1 MNYSN
6 NNNNQNNNQS
16 NSYYNDYHDNNQINN
31 NYQNSN
37 YNNKTNN
44 NYYSNSNQMNNY
56 QSNNNSTNNNYYSNS
71 NQINNYQNNNNSTN
85 NNNNNF
91 PDKNMGFQDKLES
104 AFKDVKDTSNEYS
117 KEDIKKGKA
126 LGILSYLGILVLI
139 PYLSEKKN
147 KYVIFHA
154 KQGISL
160 LIAEIIVGGILWF
173 LGLILSW
180 RVSWLVSIC
189 QTAFFFLSLVLSF
202 MGIKNVCDGKAKELP
217 LINKMHS

>member
-37 YNNKTNN
+37 YNNKTKN

-117 KEDIKKGKA
+117 KEDIKKGKT

>member
-1 MNYSN
+1 MNYSNNNN

-37 YNNKTNN
+37 YNNK
-44 NYYSNSNQMNNY
+44 
-56 QSNNNSTNNNYYSNS
+56 TNNNYYSNS

>member
-16 NSYYNDYHDNNQINN
+16 NSYYNDYHDNNQVNS

-160 LIAEIIVGGILWF
+160 LIAEIIFGGILWF

>member
-1 MNYSN
+1 MNYS

-16 NSYYNDYHDNNQINN
+16 NSYYNDYHDNNQVNN

-37 YNNKTNN
+37 YNNKNNN
-44 NYYSNSNQMNNY
+44 NYYNSNQMK
-56 QSNNNSTNNNYYSNS
+56 
-71 NQINNYQNNNNSTN
+71 NYQNNNNSTN

-117 KEDIKKGKA
+117 KEDIKKGKT

>member
-1 MNYSN
+1 MNYS

-16 NSYYNDYHDNNQINN
+16 NSYYNNYHDNNQINN

-37 YNNKTNN
+37 YNNKNN
-44 NYYSNSNQMNNY
+44 NNYSNSNQMNNY
-56 QSNNNSTNNNYYSNS
+56 QNNNNSTNNN
-71 NQINNYQNNNNSTN
+71 N

-217 LINKMHS
+217 LINKIHS

>member
-1 MNYSN
+1 M
-6 NNNNQNNNQS
+6 
-16 NSYYNDYHDNNQINN
+16 
-31 NYQNSN
+31 
-37 YNNKTNN
+37 
-44 NYYSNSNQMNNY
+44 
-56 QSNNNSTNNNYYSNS
+56 
-71 NQINNYQNNNNSTN
+71 NNYQNNNNSTNNNNN

-117 KEDIKKGKA
+117 KEDIKKGKT

>member
-1 MNYSN
+1 MNYS

-31 NYQNSN
+31 NYQYSN
-37 YNNKTNN
+37 YNNK
-44 NYYSNSNQMNNY
+44 
-56 QSNNNSTNNNYYSNS
+56 TNNNYYSNS
-71 NQINNYQNNNNSTN
+71 NQINNYQNNNNSTNNN

-117 KEDIKKGKA
+117 KEDIKKGKT

-202 MGIKNVCDGKAKELP
+202 MGIKNVCDGKAKELQ

>member
-1 MNYSN
+1 MNYS

-16 NSYYNDYHDNNQINN
+16 NSYYNNYHDNNQINN

-37 YNNKTNN
+37 YNNKNN
-44 NYYSNSNQMNNY
+44 NNYSNSNQM
-56 QSNNNSTNNNYYSNS
+56 
-71 NQINNYQNNNNSTN
+71 NNYQNNNNSTN

-117 KEDIKKGKA
+117 KEDIKKGKT

-189 QTAFFFLSLVLSF
+189 QTVFFFLSLILSF

>member
-1 MNYSN
+1 MNYS

-16 NSYYNDYHDNNQINN
+16 NSYYNDYHDNNQVNN

-37 YNNKTNN
+37 YNNKNN
-44 NYYSNSNQMNNY
+44 NNYSNSNQMNNY
-56 QSNNNSTNNNYYSNS
+56 QNNNNSTN
-71 NQINNYQNNNNSTN
+71 N

-117 KEDIKKGKA
+117 KEDIKKGKT

-154 KQGISL
+154 KQGIIL

>member
-1 MNYSN
+1 MNYS

-16 NSYYNDYHDNNQINN
+16 NSYYNDYRNNNQVNN

-44 NYYSNSNQMNNY
+44 NY
-56 QSNNNSTNNNYYSNS
+56 SNNN
-71 NQINNYQNNNNSTN
+71 QMNNYQNNNNSVN
-85 NNNNNF
+85 NNNYSNNNQMNNYQNNNVSNNNNF

>member
-16 NSYYNDYHDNNQINN
+16 NSYYNDYHDNNQVNN

-37 YNNKTNN
+37 YNNKNN
-44 NYYSNSNQMNNY
+44 NNYSNSNQMNNY
-56 QSNNNSTNNNYYSNS
+56 QNNNNSTN
-71 NQINNYQNNNNSTN
+71 N

>member
-1 MNYSN
+1 MNYS

-16 NSYYNDYHDNNQINN
+16 NSYYNDYHDNNQVNN

-37 YNNKTNN
+37 YNNKNNN
-44 NYYSNSNQMNNY
+44 NYYNSNQMK
-56 QSNNNSTNNNYYSNS
+56 
-71 NQINNYQNNNNSTN
+71 NYQNNNNSTNNNN

>member
-1 MNYSN
+1 MNYS

-16 NSYYNDYHDNNQINN
+16 NSYYNNYHDNNQINN

-37 YNNKTNN
+37 YNNKNN
-44 NYYSNSNQMNNY
+44 NNYSNSNQM
-56 QSNNNSTNNNYYSNS
+56 
-71 NQINNYQNNNNSTN
+71 NNYQNNNNSTN

-117 KEDIKKGKA
+117 KEDIKKGKT

-202 MGIKNVCDGKAKELP
+202 MGIKNVCDGKAK
-217 LINKMHS
+217 

>member
-1 MNYSN
+1 MNYS

-16 NSYYNDYHDNNQINN
+16 NSYYNDYRNNNQVN
-31 NYQNSN
+31 
-37 YNNKTNN
+37 
-44 NYYSNSNQMNNY
+44 
-56 QSNNNSTNNNYYSNS
+56 
-71 NQINNYQNNNNSTN
+71 NNYQNNNNSVN
-85 NNNNNF
+85 NNNYSNNNQMNNYQNNNNSVNNNF
-91 PDKNMGFQDKLES
+91 SDKNMGFQDKLES
-104 AFKDVKDTSNEYS
+104 AFKDVKDTSDEYS
-117 KEDIKKGKA
+117 KEDIKRGKT

-160 LIAEIIVGGILWF
+160 LVAEIIVGGILWF

-189 QTAFFFLSLVLSF
+189 QTVFFFLALVLSF

>member
-1 MNYSN
+1 MNYS

-37 YNNKTNN
+37 YNNKNNN

-56 QSNNNSTNNNYYSNS
+56 QNNNNSTNNNN
-71 NQINNYQNNNNSTN
+71 N

>member
-1 MNYSN
+1 MNYS

-16 NSYYNDYHDNNQINN
+16 NSYYNNYHDNNQVNS

-56 QSNNNSTNNNYYSNS
+56 QNNNNSTNNNN
-71 NQINNYQNNNNSTN
+71 N

-117 KEDIKKGKA
+117 KEDIKKGKT

>member
-1 MNYSN
+1 MNYS

-16 NSYYNDYHDNNQINN
+16 NSYYNNYHDNNQVNS

-56 QSNNNSTNNNYYSNS
+56 QNNNNSTNNN
-71 NQINNYQNNNNSTN
+71 N

>member
-1 MNYSN
+1 MNYSNNN

-37 YNNKTNN
+37 YNNK
-44 NYYSNSNQMNNY
+44 
-56 QSNNNSTNNNYYSNS
+56 TNNNYYSNS

>member
-1 MNYSN
+1 MNYS

-16 NSYYNDYHDNNQINN
+16 NSYYNNYHDNNQVNS

-37 YNNKTNN
+37 YNNKNN
-44 NYYSNSNQMNNY
+44 NNYSNSNQMNNY

-71 NQINNYQNNNNSTN
+71 NQMNNYQNNNNSTN

-117 KEDIKKGKA
+117 KEDIKKGKT

>member
-1 MNYSN
+1 MNYS

-16 NSYYNDYHDNNQINN
+16 NSYYNDYHDNNQVNN

-37 YNNKTNN
+37 YNNKNN
-44 NYYSNSNQMNNY
+44 NNYSNSNQM
-56 QSNNNSTNNNYYSNS
+56 
-71 NQINNYQNNNNSTN
+71 NNYQNNNNSTN

-189 QTAFFFLSLVLSF
+189 QTVFFFLSLILSF

-217 LINKMHS
+217 LINKIHS

>member
-1 MNYSN
+1 MNYS

-37 YNNKTNN
+37 YNNKNNN
-44 NYYSNSNQMNNY
+44 NYYNSNQMNNY
-56 QSNNNSTNNNYYSNS
+56 Q
-71 NQINNYQNNNNSTN
+71 NYQNNNNSTN

>member
-1 MNYSN
+1 MNYS

-16 NSYYNDYHDNNQINN
+16 NSYYNNYHDNNQINN

-37 YNNKTNN
+37 YNNKNN
-44 NYYSNSNQMNNY
+44 NNYSNSNQMNNY

-71 NQINNYQNNNNSTN
+71 NQMNNYQNNNNSTN

-189 QTAFFFLSLVLSF
+189 QTVFFFLSLILSF

>member
-1 MNYSN
+1 MNYS

-16 NSYYNDYHDNNQINN
+16 NSYYNDYHDNNQVNN

-37 YNNKTNN
+37 YNNKNNN
-44 NYYSNSNQMNNY
+44 NYYNSNQMK
-56 QSNNNSTNNNYYSNS
+56 
-71 NQINNYQNNNNSTN
+71 NYQNNNNSTNNN

-117 KEDIKKGKA
+117 KEDIKKGKT

-154 KQGISL
+154 KQGIIL

>member
-1 MNYSN
+1 MNYSNN

-37 YNNKTNN
+37 YNNK
-44 NYYSNSNQMNNY
+44 
-56 QSNNNSTNNNYYSNS
+56 TNNNYYSNS

>member
-1 MNYSN
+1 MNYS

-16 NSYYNDYHDNNQINN
+16 NSYYNNYHDNNQINN

-37 YNNKTNN
+37 YNNKNN
-44 NYYSNSNQMNNY
+44 NNYSNSNQMNNY

-71 NQINNYQNNNNSTN
+71 NQMNNYQNNNNSTN

-117 KEDIKKGKA
+117 KEDIKKGKT

-202 MGIKNVCDGKAKELP
+202 MGIKNVCDGKAK
-217 LINKMHS
+217 

>member
-1 MNYSN
+1 MNYS

-37 YNNKTNN
+37 YNNKNNN
-44 NYYSNSNQMNNY
+44 NYY
-56 QSNNNSTNNNYYSNS
+56 NS
-71 NQINNYQNNNNSTN
+71 NQINNYQNNNNSTNNN

-117 KEDIKKGKA
+117 KEDIKKGKT

>member
-1 MNYSN
+1 MNYS

-16 NSYYNDYHDNNQINN
+16 NSYYNNYHDNNQINN

-37 YNNKTNN
+37 YNNKNN
-44 NYYSNSNQMNNY
+44 NNYSNSNQMNNY

-71 NQINNYQNNNNSTN
+71 NQMNNYQNNNNSTN

-117 KEDIKKGKA
+117 KEDIKKGKT

>member
-1 MNYSN
+1 MNYS

-16 NSYYNDYHDNNQINN
+16 NSYYNDYHDNNQVNS
-31 NYQNSN
+31 NYQNNN
-37 YNNKTNN
+37 YNNKNN
-44 NYYSNSNQMNNY
+44 NNYSNSNQMNNY
-56 QSNNNSTNNNYYSNS
+56 QNNNNSTNNNNS
-71 NQINNYQNNNNSTN
+71 NNNNSTNNNNSNN

-189 QTAFFFLSLVLSF
+189 QTVFFFLSLILSF

-217 LINKMHS
+217 LINKIHS

>member
-1 MNYSN
+1 MNYS

-16 NSYYNDYHDNNQINN
+16 NSYYNNYHDNNQINN

-37 YNNKTNN
+37 YNNKNN
-44 NYYSNSNQMNNY
+44 NNYSNSNQMNNY

-71 NQINNYQNNNNSTN
+71 NQMNNYQNNNNSTN

>member
-1 MNYSN
+1 MNYS

-16 NSYYNDYHDNNQINN
+16 NSYYNNYHDNNQINN

-37 YNNKTNN
+37 YNNKNN
-44 NYYSNSNQMNNY
+44 NNYSNSNQMNNY

-71 NQINNYQNNNNSTN
+71 NQMNNYQNNNNSTN

-117 KEDIKKGKA
+117 KEDIKKGKT

-154 KQGISL
+154 KQGIIL

>member
-1 MNYSN
+1 MNYS

-16 NSYYNDYHDNNQINN
+16 NSYYNDYRNNNQVNN

-56 QSNNNSTNNNYYSNS
+56 QNNNNSTNNNN
-71 NQINNYQNNNNSTN
+71 N

-117 KEDIKKGKA
+117 KEDIKKGKT

>member
-1 MNYSN
+1 MNYS

-16 NSYYNDYHDNNQINN
+16 NSYYNDYHDNNQVNS
-31 NYQNSN
+31 NYQNNN
-37 YNNKTNN
+37 YNNKNN
-44 NYYSNSNQMNNY
+44 NNYSNSNQMNNY
-56 QSNNNSTNNNYYSNS
+56 QNNNNSTNNNNS
-71 NQINNYQNNNNSTN
+71 NNNNSTNNNNSNN

-117 KEDIKKGKA
+117 KEDIKKGKT

-189 QTAFFFLSLVLSF
+189 QTVFFFLSLILSF

-217 LINKMHS
+217 LINKIHS

>member
-6 NNNNQNNNQS
+6 KNNQNNNQS
-16 NSYYNDYHDNNQINN
+16 NSYYNDYRDNNQVNN

-44 NYYSNSNQMNNY
+44 Y
-56 QSNNNSTNNNYYSNS
+56 SNNN
-71 NQINNYQNNNNSTN
+71 QMNNYQNNNNLVN
-85 NNNNNF
+85 NNNYSNNNQMNNYQNNNVSNNNNF
-91 PDKNMGFQDKLES
+91 QDKNMGLQDKLES
-104 AFKDVKDTSNEYS
+104 AFKDVRDTSNEYS
-117 KEDIKKGKA
+117 KEDIKKGKT
-126 LGILSYLGILVLI
+126 LGILSYLGILVFI
-139 PYLSEKKN
+139 PYLSEKNN

-160 LIAEIIVGGILWF
+160 LVAEIIGGGILWF

-180 RVSWLVSIC
+180 RVNWLVSIC
-189 QTAFFFLSLVLSF
+189 QTIFFFLALVLSF

-217 LINKMHS
+217 LINKIRS

>member
-1 MNYSN
+1 MNYSNN

-56 QSNNNSTNNNYYSNS
+56 QNNNNSTNNNN
-71 NQINNYQNNNNSTN
+71 N

-117 KEDIKKGKA
+117 KEDIKKGKT

>member
-1 MNYSN
+1 MNYS

-16 NSYYNDYHDNNQINN
+16 NSYYNDYRNNNQVNN

-44 NYYSNSNQMNNY
+44 NYSNNNQMNNY
-56 QSNNNSTNNNYYSNS
+56 QNNNNSVNNNNYSNNN
-71 NQINNYQNNNNSTN
+71 QMNNYQNNNNSTNN

>member
-1 MNYSN
+1 MNYS

-16 NSYYNDYHDNNQINN
+16 NSYYNDYRNNNQVNN

-56 QSNNNSTNNNYYSNS
+56 QNNNNSTNN
-71 NQINNYQNNNNSTN
+71 N

-117 KEDIKKGKA
+117 KEDIKKGKT

>member
-1 MNYSN
+1 MNYS

-37 YNNKTNN
+37 YNNKNNN

>member
-1 MNYSN
+1 MNYS

-16 NSYYNDYHDNNQINN
+16 NSYYNNYHDNNQINN

-37 YNNKTNN
+37 YNNKNN
-44 NYYSNSNQMNNY
+44 NNYSNSNQMNNY

-71 NQINNYQNNNNSTN
+71 NQMNNYQNNNNSTN

-117 KEDIKKGKA
+117 KEDIKKGKT

-202 MGIKNVCDGKAKELP
+202 MGIKNFCDGKAKELP

>member
-1 MNYSN
+1 MNYS

-16 NSYYNDYHDNNQINN
+16 NSYYNNYHDNNQINN

-37 YNNKTNN
+37 YNNKNNNNYYNSNQMNNYQNNNNSTNN

-56 QSNNNSTNNNYYSNS
+56 QNNNNSTN
-71 NQINNYQNNNNSTN
+71 N

>member
-1 MNYSN
+1 MNYS

-16 NSYYNDYHDNNQINN
+16 NSYYNNYHDNNQVNS

-37 YNNKTNN
+37 YNNKNNN
-44 NYYSNSNQMNNY
+44 NYYNSNQM
-56 QSNNNSTNNNYYSNS
+56 
-71 NQINNYQNNNNSTN
+71 NNYQNNNNSTNN

-154 KQGISL
+154 KQGIIL